1 MSPLTIHRHPPSTW
15 EYLVWTTQVLFQWWD
30 FYTVGFTLKA
40 VGLPSL
46 SSTCDLTTLRSSHR
60 PDLTGDFGRRLE
72 CVTWEN
78 PTPLKDKGI
87 FFFKANLA
95 TLYFP
100 KKWSYWRKVFL
111 LLSDNFSKKR
121 TFLAQKQNHLFPV
134 CKRES
139 TETSSTRKQVRTKQT
154 NKNTSISSETVGK
167 MAWKETEILR

>member
-1 MSPLTIHRHPPSTW
+1 M
-15 EYLVWTTQVLFQWWD
+15 
-30 FYTVGFTLKA
+30 FTLW
-40 VGLPSL
+40 GLPWKPLASQSIPHL
-46 SSTCDLTTLRSSHR
+46 RSDHPEEQPQTGPYRGLWQKAGMCDLREPNS
-60 PDLTGDFGRRLE
+60 F
-72 CVTWEN
+72 
-78 PTPLKDKGI
+78 KDKGV

-139 TETSSTRKQVRTKQT
+139 TETSPTRKQVRTKQT
-154 NKNTSISSETVGK
+154 NKKTQAFLLRQWGRWFKRNRNSEVKDKLPCLGWGKPLSSCCL
-167 MAWKETEILR
+167 IF